1 MINGT
6 FACACV
12 ANAKDNRQQFGI
24 RQSLGTVFEQ
34 LFSGPIF
41 RRPFFDAGWVSTHG
55 PSATGFEALGQFQ
68 ACAARRSLYHNE
80 SPSPILLK
88 LALLDIRLPDD
99 AGSRGGR
106 WVARV
111 S

>member
-1 MINGT
+1 MINST
-6 FACACV
+6 FPCASV
-12 ANAKDNRQQFGI
+12 AHAKDNRQQFGI

-55 PSATGFEALGQFQ
+55 FLGGRFGGSWPFQ
-68 ACAARRSLYHNE
+68 AYARRSLYHNGW
-80 SPSPILLK
+80 PSPTLLK

-99 AGSRGGR
+99 AGSQGGR
-106 WVARV
+106 WVGLV